1 MRLIAQVLL
10 ALSVPFTIVAQQPAD
25 SVPRD
30 TGLAASGR
38 PSWDDQEE
46 HRTGT
51 RFSDVLVVRAERA
64 GLRVSPAAGTVGLI
78 GRVRFRGPQTLFDDR
93 LPLVILDGMRLDAA
107 SGFLG
112 GTPRLEDINPDDI
125 LSVEVL
131 SPAQGVRY
139 GPNAANG
146 VIIIRTREGA
156 PGKPEWRGY
165 VDVGTRTPVDHW
177 PIRMGGFDASSPD
190 SSFRNGGCTLMAAVT
205 NQCTQDSIAVLSSPL
220 TRQFGTAIRRQ
231 YGLSVTGGW
240 AQNSY
245 YVAGESDGDGS
256 PFALSTDEVRRL
268 QSIGQAAPPDV
279 RHPQHVGNGNLT
291 ANLRLRPVAA
301 ISVDLHGL
309 HVSQDLRA
317 PTFVNESA
325 NSFGLYALQA
335 GLIAPGDAFQVQTVS
350 SMSRWL
356 GSVDVAWTPIQAL
369 TVMGSLGHDSVRFAS
384 DLEGGPGVLSESVVL
399 NSATRA
405 LAADVNWGPRSVE
418 LRSHV
423 GLETS
428 RVNRDSTECASGTS
442 PDCTSGAYRTFE
454 QNYWQSFWSLVLE
467 QHAWIRDRLELSAVL
482 RRDHFKEHDQTATH
496 PSIHAAW
503 WGTPVRVR
511 VDYGSAGRRPFFF
524 TKPERTKEIS
534 VGSDFT
540 TRSGRLSIG
549 GTMYDMR
556 SSVFGEVYVSGSSGY
571 GLVVIPGTIGNRG
584 IELYA
589 TARLI
594 DRPTAT
600 LTVETSAW
608 GNRNRVLSLS
618 LPVAIVALGA
628 PLQRSSVGLP
638 VGGYWAYRPPT
649 FADANGNGI
658 IEPNEASWSNQV
670 TWAGTPYPTQGA
682 TLAPQ
687 LSFRSIRVG
696 TSFDYQAGHT
706 VFNRSL
712 WVACVDGHCPAAVDP
727 RSPLAAQADA
737 LLSRFGPTTR
747 YFEDG
752 DFLAWR
758 ELWVTLDVSARL
770 ARALHV
776 RSASVTV
783 AGRNLHTWTGYPGI
797 SPEPYAAETLFG
809 NAEGFSEPLMPAL
822 QQWSLRVRVSY

>member
-1 MRLIAQVLL
+1 MRLIVQVLL
-10 ALSVPFTIVAQQPAD
+10 AVSVPFTIVAQQPAD
-25 SVPRD
+25 SVARD
-30 TGLAASGR
+30 TGLSASAR
-38 PSWDDQEE
+38 PTWDDQEE
-46 HRTGT
+46 YRTGT
-51 RFSDVLVVRAERA
+51 RFSDLLVVRAGRA
-64 GLRVSPAAGTVGLI
+64 GWRVSPAAGTLGLV
-78 GRVRFRGPQTLFDDR
+78 GRVRLRGPQTFFDDR

-125 LSVEVL
+125 LSIELV
-131 SPAQGVRY
+131 SPAQGVRS
-139 GPNAANG
+139 GPDAANG
-146 VIIIRTREGA
+146 VIIVRTREGA
-156 PGKPEWRGY
+156 DGKPEWRGY

-177 PIRMGGFDASSPD
+177 PIRMGGFDANSPD
-190 SSFRNGGCTLMAAVT
+190 SSFRNGGCTLVLEST
-205 NQCTQDSIAVLSSPL
+205 NQCTQDSIAVLLSPL

-231 YGLSVTGGW
+231 YGLSATGGW
-240 AQNSY
+240 AQNRY

-256 PFALSTDEVRRL
+256 PFALSADEVDRL
-268 QSIGQAAPPDV
+268 QSIGQTVPGTV

-291 ANLRLRPVAA
+291 ANIRLRPVAA

-317 PTFVNESA
+317 PAFVNESA

-369 TVMGSLGHDSVRFAS
+369 TVTGSLGQDGVRFAS
-384 DLEGGPGVLSESVVL
+384 DREGGPGVLSESVVL
-399 NSATRA
+399 NSATRG

-418 LRSHV
+418 LRSHI

-442 PDCTSGAYRTFE
+442 PNCTSGAYRKFE
-454 QNYWQSFWSLVLE
+454 QFYQQRFWSLVLE
-467 QHAWIRDRLELSAVL
+467 QRAWIRDRLELAAVL

-496 PSIHAAW
+496 PAIHAAW

-511 VDYGSAGRRPFFF
+511 VDYGSTSRRPFFF
-524 TKPERTKEIS
+524 PKPERTKELS
-534 VGSDFT
+534 AGVDVTTASD
-540 TRSGRLSIG
+540 RLTVG
-549 GTMYDMR
+549 GTIYDMHSR
-556 SSVFGEVYVSGSSGY
+556 AYAVA
-571 GLVVIPGTIGNRG
+571 VVIPSGGPPPLMTGTIGNRG

-594 DRPTAT
+594 DRPNAT
-600 LTVETSAW
+600 LTVETNAW
-608 GNRNRVLSLS
+608 GNRNRLLSMS
-618 LPVAIVALGA
+618 LPIAVPGPGA
-628 PLQRSSVGLP
+628 SQERSSVGLP

-712 WVACVDGHCPAAVDP
+712 WVACLDAHCPAAVDP

-758 ELWVTLDVSARL
+758 ELWVTLNVPPRFAN
-770 ARALHV
+770 ALHV
-776 RSASVTV
+776 KSASVTL
-783 AGRNLHTWTGYPGI
+783 AGRNLHTWTGYSGI
-797 SPEPYAAETLFG
+797 SPDPYAVDPLFG
-809 NAEGFSEPLMPAL
+809 EAEGFSEPLMPAL
-822 QQWSLRVRVSY
+822 PQWSLRLRVSY